1 MNRRRLKAEPLM
13 STWRPRLL
21 LGLFALVAVTLEA
34 RLVWLQLFQS
44 DFLTAEGDERQL
56 RVVEMPAH
64 RGILLDRHGQPLAVS
79 TPVDSIFVNPKKV
92 PPERIAELAQAVG
105 RDGMELEREIESRS
119 DKEFYWLMRRL
130 PPADAEE
137 VLALGIDGVSTRREY
152 KRFYPQHEVTCHL
165 IGFAGDEDIGQEG
178 LEYAFDARL
187 AGKTGSKLVQ
197 RDERGRFIA
206 DVEEL
211 QAPRPGRDI
220 RTSIDLRLQ
229 WPAYRA
235 LKAAVTASG
244 ASSGSLVVLDIET
257 GEVLAMVNQPVCNP
271 NDTEQRANPARFRNR
286 AITDPIEPGSAIK
299 PLILAA
305 ALASGYTPETRVD
318 VPKDLYVAGQYVT
331 SDEFG
336 PLGLVSVTEVLARS
350 SSVGMAKIALELDRA
365 DIWKTLKAFGVG
377 EWTGNGGS
385 TGEGDSTGNVL
396 GRLESPGKLED
407 YTHWGQV
414 GQATLSY
421 GYRLSVTPLQL
432 ARAYAAIGGGGL
444 MPPVSFEALR
454 EPAER
459 VRVISRETAADLMMM
474 LEAVVY
480 SARATATRADIPN
493 YRTAG
498 KTGTARMLEA
508 GEYSDDKYRAIFA
521 GLAPA
526 SSPRFVAVVVIS
538 DPRSEAYHGG
548 DVAAPVF
555 AKVMST
561 ALQLYGVAPD
571 DAGEPMLISRAEAWR

>member
-1 MNRRRLKAEPLM
+1 VNRRRQKVSTALP
-13 STWRPRLL
+13 TWRPRLL
-21 LGLFALVAVTLEA
+21 LVLFALVAVTLEA
-34 RLVWLQLFQS
+34 RLVWLQLYQG
-44 DFLTAEGDERQL
+44 DFLSAEGDERQL

-64 RGILLDRHGQPLAVS
+64 RGILLDRNGQQLAVS
-79 TPVDSIFVNPKKV
+79 TPVDSLFVNPQKV
-92 PPERIAELAQAVG
+92 PAERVPELAQAVG
-105 RDGMELEREIESRS
+105 RDAAELEREIANRS
-119 DKEFYWLMRRL
+119 DKEFYWLARRL
-130 PPADAEE
+130 PPAEAEAI
-137 VLALGIDGVSTRREY
+137 LTLGIEGVSTRREY

-187 AGKTGSKLVQ
+187 AGEPGSKLVQ
-197 RDERGRFIA
+197 RDRRGRFIA
-206 DVEEL
+206 DVEEIR
-211 QAPRPGRDI
+211 APHPGRDI

-235 LKAAVTASG
+235 LKAAVTGSG

-257 GEVLAMVNQPVCNP
+257 GEVLAMVNQPACNP

-286 AITDPIEPGSAIK
+286 AITDPVEPGSTIK

-305 ALASGYTPETRVD
+305 ALANGYSPETEVD
-318 VPKDLYVAGQYVT
+318 VPRDLYVAGQYVT
-331 SDEFG
+331 RDEFG
-336 PLGLVSVTEVLARS
+336 PLGVVSVTEILARS
-350 SSVGMAKIALELDRA
+350 SSVGMAKIGLELDRA
-365 DIWKTLKAFGVG
+365 EIWKTLKAFGIG
-377 EWTGNGGS
+377 EWTGNGSAGN
-385 TGEGDSTGNVL
+385 GDPTGNVL
-396 GRLESPGKLED
+396 GKLESPGKLED
-407 YTHWGQV
+407 YDHWGQV

-444 MPPVSFEALR
+444 MPPVSFESLR
-454 EPAER
+454 EPPER
-459 VRVISRETAADLMMM
+459 VRVISPAIAADLMTM

-480 SARATATRADIPN
+480 SERATATRADVPN
-493 YRTAG
+493 YRIAG
-498 KTGTARMLEA
+498 KTGTARMLES

-526 SSPRFVAVVVIS
+526 SNPRFVAVVVIS
-538 DPRSEAYHGG
+538 NPRSEAYHGG

-555 AKVMST
+555 SKVMAA

-571 DAGEPMLISRAEAWR
+571 AAGEPLLISRAEVLR